1 MRDRRVPTWALVPI
15 VVVVVVVVAASLAG
29 GRRSPSPSALRSAGP
44 PTGAPVAASGATPV
58 AGGDDRRGAAAAAL
72 VYLATLSSLVGA
84 DPAGREATLRSLAAP
99 GAPAVVTRTL
109 KGMALLDRVVADA
122 RAALPSARV
131 LVKEVPVSYTVAAHD
146 GTRARVEVWSVG
158 LVLIEGRTDAT
169 EVWSTNTVELS
180 WAGDRW
186 RVWDWSRRPGPVP
199 APTTDSPTAPADVLA
214 GVGTW
219 DEVAYAPG
227 R

>member
-1 MRDRRVPTWALVPI
+1 MRARRVPTWALVPI
-15 VVVVVVVVAASLAG
+15 VVVVVVVVVASLAG
-29 GRRSPSPSALRSAGP
+29 GRPSSSPSPVRSIDP
-44 PTGAPVAASGATPV
+44 PASEPVDAQGAPPV

-72 VYLATLSSLVGA
+72 DYLATLSSLVGA

-99 GAPAVVTRTL
+99 GAPAVVRRTL
-109 KGMALLDRVVADA
+109 EGMAVLDRVVADA
-122 RAALPSARV
+122 RSVLPSARV

-146 GTRARVEVWSVG
+146 GSRARVEVWSVG
-158 LVLIEGRTDAT
+158 VVLIEGRTDAT

-199 APTTDSPTAPADVLA
+199 APTTDSPTAPGDVLA

>member
-1 MRDRRVPTWALVPI
+1 MRPRRVPTW
-15 VVVVVVVVAASLAG
+15 VVATLAVAGVAVVAASVAG
-29 GRRSPSPSALRSAGP
+29 ARRSASAPSDPVVDAPAPGPVEAAGA
-44 PTGAPVAASGATPV
+44 APGT
-58 AGGDDRRGAAAAAL
+58 GDDRRGAAAAAL
-72 VYLATLSSLVGA
+72 DHLATLSSLVEA
-84 DPAGREATLRSLAAP
+84 DPTGREAALRSLAAP
-99 GAPAVVTRTL
+99 GAPTVVTRTL
-109 KGMALLDRVVADA
+109 EGMAVLDQVVADA
-122 RAALPSARV
+122 RDALASARV
-131 LVKEVPVSYTVAAHD
+131 LVTEVPVSYTVAAHD

-158 LVLIEGRTDAT
+158 VVLIEGRTDAT

-199 APTTDSPTAPADVLA
+199 APSTDSPTAPADVLA

-219 DEVAYAPG
+219 DTVAYAPG